1 MDYVQSQPDVFL
13 DNLWGI
19 VIAFGVFLIL
29 LRPLASMIDTM
40 IAYQSIDV
48 NLIQAVRWRAFRRV
62 IQQSVGWFE
71 KDLAGRIANRVINTP
86 NSVKRLALM
95 TLSDSAHG
103 LILVL
108 GTFIVLSQMN
118 IYMTV
123 PLLIWGTHDRLLAMG

>member
-1 MDYVQSQPDVFL
+1 MARLS
-13 DNLWGI
+13 
-19 VIAFGVFLIL
+19 A
-29 LRPLASMIDTM
+29 
-40 IAYQSIDV
+40 
-48 NLIQAVRWRAFRRV
+48 V

-123 PLLIWGTHDRLLAMG
+123 PLLIWVTLYVALTRWTISKVEPLSNAASEAKSTVSGVIIDSLTNIHAVKS